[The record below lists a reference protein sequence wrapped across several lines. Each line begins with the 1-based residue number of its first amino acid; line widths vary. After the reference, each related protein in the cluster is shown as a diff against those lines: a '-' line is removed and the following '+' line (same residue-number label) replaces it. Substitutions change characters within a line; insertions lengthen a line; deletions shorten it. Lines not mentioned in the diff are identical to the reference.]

1 MQHQRI
7 AIVGIHTGIGKT
19 VTSAALTEALQA
31 DYWKPVQAGELDNS
45 DTMKVASCVR
55 NARSVIHPER
65 YRLREPMSPHA
76 AAAHEGIDI
85 QLSDFVLPETDN
97 LLLIETAGGVM
108 SPLTQH
114 HTMVDFVKH
123 LNVPVILVSAA
134 YLGSINHTLLCLEVL
149 AQRNVE
155 VLGVIFSGE
164 RNEESEDFVKRYKNM
179 QHIAHVPHLHEVNA
193 EHVQALVEPLRQ
205 CIASWVKAV

>member
-1 MQHQRI
+1 MQHPRI

-19 VTSAALTEALQA
+19 VTSAVLTEALQA

-45 DTMKVASCVR
+45 DTMKVTSCVR
-55 NARSVIHPER
+55 NSRSVIHTER

-85 QLSDFVLPETDN
+85 QLSDFVLPKTDN

-149 AQRNVE
+149 EHRGVE

-164 RNEESEDFVKRYKNM
+164 RNEESEAFVMKYKNVKR
-179 QHIAHVPHLHEVNA
+179 IAHVPYLHEVNA
-193 EHVQALVEPLRQ
+193 EHVQAVAEPLRQ
-205 CIASWVKAV
+205 SIAAWAHAV